1 MKITVA
7 AFLFFLLVFFSFSNL
22 GLAAE
27 IKVEASSCE
36 GSQNTPDKAADGDM
50 STRWGSEFSDPQW
63 LKIDMGE
70 QKELIGLTLRW
81 EAAYG
86 KSYDILL
93 SSNGE
98 KWEKVYSTTKGNG
111 LADDIYFSKRTA
123 RFIKILLKERGTG
136 WGYSLYEVS
145 LKGADEEM
153 IFTASS
159 CLSRCVA
166 DKVMDGQIETGWH
179 SERKEDSWLQI
190 EMKKAGQLGAISI
203 DWGKDYAVSYQVLS
217 SKDGKNWQVICEET
231 KGDGRSDKIFANI
244 PTVKFI
250 RIVAN
255 KSSNNNGYEIKELGL
270 EKWENA
276 AMTNALDRRRGLVCL
291 ERSKWKTFTGCDG
304 SFAPE
309 PWPYQVSFWLW
320 DSAKGKL
327 YTPQTM
333 DTNWQLADGR
343 LPINIIKWSADDIEV
358 TTTIFAHNI
367 LPGDAQVTFAR
378 TSLKNSS
385 AEDKNV
391 SLYTVLR
398 ENPVSPRKGE
408 KELREIKYD
417 GGNWVSIN
425 GKNGLYLSA
434 AADKPNCSTDSKKAD
449 IQNWADVKLLKQGD
463 CVSSPG
469 GKAKA
474 TLVHHI
480 ELKAGE
486 EKSLDLFSPSAREGE
501 DFPPDLIAALDFESN
516 LEAVKK
522 YWQNRVPLELN
533 VPDKNYSDVF
543 YSSIYYLLLLMDGD
557 LLCPGP
563 SAYNHFFLHDA
574 ADMAEALDKVG
585 LKDVVRAA
593 VEDFN
598 YTDSQYL
605 DELGGNIYA
614 LFSHY
619 KLNEDV
625 DWLEKFYPRMLEK
638 SKILKRLR
646 AEQLKPEFKGTVA
659 YGLLPKSVSQDNFTI
674 PAYLYVD
681 NWWSLIGLKAAMES
695 AAILNKPDDLRWL
708 TNEYNDL
715 LKCLLVSMEMVK
727 KREGTD
733 FYPGFADD
741 WPAKYRKVDQLYR
754 ILGETQM
761 AWAHRPA
768 LFPGEAM
775 GIEIPLDGMKK
786 SYQSYWEKAGAFSGY
801 DGGWFVEYENLF
813 WGYNIKLARPLISL
827 GMEDVALKNLKWS
840 LQHQSCPG
848 AWMEAIPSK
857 VDEKG
862 LKAVDDNGGI
872 VGDVPHGWVAAHY
885 VLLLRDML
893 LREKDEKII
902 LLSCVPPDWLE
913 DGKCIEIKNA
923 PTFFGL
929 VSYSLQ
935 SHLKD
940 GYLKLNLTAEK
951 DFAGGFILNLPVEKD
966 ICSVKIDGK
975 SWKQFGEKT
984 VEIPALSKE
993 IIVYY

>member
-1 MKITVA
+1 MKIITAV
-7 AFLFFLLVFFSFSNL
+7 FLSFLSVFFIFSNL
-22 GLAAE
+22 SLAAE

-50 STRWGSEFSDPQW
+50 ATRWSSEFSDPQW
-63 LKIDMGE
+63 LTIDLAE
-70 QKELIGLTLRW
+70 QKELIGLTLHW

-93 SSNGE
+93 SNDGGQ
-98 KWEKVYSTTKGNG
+98 WEKVYSTTRGDG
-111 LADDIYFSKRTA
+111 LTDDIYFNKRTA
-123 RFIKILLKERGTG
+123 KFIKIFCKERGTG
-136 WGYSLYEVS
+136 WGYSLHEIS

-153 IFTASS
+153 IFAASS
-159 CLSRCVA
+159 SLSRCSA

-179 SERKEDSWLQI
+179 SENKEDSWLQI
-190 EMKKAGQLGAISI
+190 AMKKASQLGAISI
-203 DWGKDYAVSYQVLS
+203 DWGKDYAVCYQVLA
-217 SKDGKNWQVICEET
+217 SKDGANWQIVYEEK
-231 KGDGRSDKIFANI
+231 KGDGGLDEIFANLAS
-244 PTVKFI
+244 VKFI
-250 RIVAN
+250 KIVGE
-255 KSSNNNGYEIKELGL
+255 KSSNNNGYSIREVCLK
-270 EKWENA
+270 KWENA
-276 AMTNALDRRRGLVCL
+276 AMINALDRRRGLVCQ
-291 ERSKWKTFTGCDG
+291 ERSKWKTFTGSDG

-320 DSAKGKL
+320 DSSEGKL

-333 DTNWQLADGR
+333 DTDWQLEDGR
-343 LPINIIKWSADDIEV
+343 LPINIIKWSADDVEV
-358 TTTIFAHNI
+358 TTTIFTNRI
-367 LPGDAQVTFAR
+367 LPDDVQVTFAR
-378 TSLKNSS
+378 TSLKNN
-385 AEDKNV
+385 ADRDKNV
-391 SLYTVLR
+391 SLYMVLR

-408 KELREIKYD
+408 KELREIKYS

-434 AADKPNCSTDSKKAD
+434 AADEPNLGVDGRKAD
-449 IQNWADVKLLKQGD
+449 IQNWADVKLLKQND

-474 TLVHHI
+474 ALVYHMK
-480 ELKAGE
+480 LKPLE
-486 EKSLDLFSPSAREGE
+486 QKSLDLFSPSAKEGKS
-501 DFPPDLIAALDFESN
+501 FSPNTIAALDFNSN

-522 YWQNRVPLELN
+522 FWQNRVPLELN

-625 DWLEKFYPRMLEK
+625 DWLRRFYPRMIEK
-638 SKILKRLR
+638 SKILKQLR

-681 NWWSLIGLKAAMES
+681 DWWSLIGLKAAMES
-695 AAILNKPDDLRWL
+695 AAILNKQDDLRWL

-715 LKCLLVSMEMVK
+715 HKCLLASMEMAK

-741 WPAKYRKVDQLYR
+741 WPAEYRTINQLYR

-768 LFPGEAM
+768 LFPGQAM
-775 GIEIPLDGMKK
+775 GIKIPLDGFRK
-786 SYQSYWEKAGAFSGY
+786 SYQSYWKKAGAFSGY

-813 WGYNIKLARPLISL
+813 WGYNVKLARPLISL

-840 LQHQSCPG
+840 LQNQSCPG

-857 VDEKG
+857 VNEKG
-862 LKAVDDNGGI
+862 LKEVDGNGGI
-872 VGDVPHGWVAAHY
+872 IGDVPHGWVAAHY

-893 LREKDEKII
+893 LRETDEKLI
-902 LLSCVPPDWLE
+902 LLSCVPPAWLE

-929 VSYSLQ
+929 VSYRLQ

-951 DFAGGFILNLPVEKD
+951 APVKGYTLKLPVEKN
-966 ICSVKIDGK
+966 IRSVKIDGK
-975 SWKQFGEKT
+975 SWKQFEEKT
-984 VEIPALSKE
+984 VEIPASAKE

>member
-291 ERSKWKTFTGCDG
+291 ERSKWKTFTGSDG

-309 PWPYQVSFWLW
+309 PWPYQVSFWLF
-320 DSAKGKL
+320 DADEGKL

-434 AADKPNCSTDSKKAD
+434 AADKPNYSTDGKKAD
-449 IQNWADVKLLKQGD
+449 IV
-463 CVSSPG
+463 VF
-469 GKAKA
+469 
-474 TLVHHI
+474 
-480 ELKAGE
+480 
-486 EKSLDLFSPSAREGE
+486 KS
-501 DFPPDLIAALDFESN
+501 
-516 LEAVKK
+516 
-522 YWQNRVPLELN
+522 
-533 VPDKNYSDVF
+533 
-543 YSSIYYLLLLMDGD
+543 
-557 LLCPGP
+557 
-563 SAYNHFFLHDA
+563 
-574 ADMAEALDKVG
+574 DKV
-585 LKDVVRAA
+585 
-593 VEDFN
+593 
-598 YTDSQYL
+598 
-605 DELGGNIYA
+605 
-614 LFSHY
+614 
-619 KLNEDV
+619 
-625 DWLEKFYPRMLEK
+625 
-638 SKILKRLR
+638 
-646 AEQLKPEFKGTVA
+646 
-659 YGLLPKSVSQDNFTI
+659 
-674 PAYLYVD
+674 
-681 NWWSLIGLKAAMES
+681 
-695 AAILNKPDDLRWL
+695 
-708 TNEYNDL
+708 
-715 LKCLLVSMEMVK
+715 
-727 KREGTD
+727 
-733 FYPGFADD
+733 
-741 WPAKYRKVDQLYR
+741 
-754 ILGETQM
+754 
-761 AWAHRPA
+761 
-768 LFPGEAM
+768 
-775 GIEIPLDGMKK
+775 
-786 SYQSYWEKAGAFSGY
+786 
-801 DGGWFVEYENLF
+801 
-813 WGYNIKLARPLISL
+813 
-827 GMEDVALKNLKWS
+827 NLKS
-840 LQHQSCPG
+840 FMIS
-848 AWMEAIPSK
+848 AIS
-857 VDEKG
+857 VASIVTG
-862 LKAVDDNGGI
+862 L
-872 VGDVPHGWVAAHY
+872 
-885 VLLLRDML
+885 
-893 LREKDEKII
+893 
-902 LLSCVPPDWLE
+902 
-913 DGKCIEIKNA
+913 
-923 PTFFGL
+923 T
-929 VSYSLQ
+929 
-935 SHLKD
+935 
-940 GYLKLNLTAEK
+940 
-951 DFAGGFILNLPVEKD
+951 
-966 ICSVKIDGK
+966 
-975 SWKQFGEKT
+975 
-984 VEIPALSKE
+984 
-993 IIVYY
+993 